1 MTIDLTRRTLLHLAG
16 ASSLSAAA
24 LAAAQAEGTAG
35 GGGPTFANRTPMRIG
50 MVNLRVRDLDKVA
63 DYYRDAIGLTVM
75 ARSMMGALLGA
86 GGVALLHLQRRES
99 AAREARN
106 AAGLYHTAFLMP
118 TRKDLARWLV
128 HAAANKIPLS
138 GFADHLVSE
147 SIYLDDPE
155 GNGIE
160 VYADR
165 APETW
170 KWEAGSVAM
179 ATDQLDIDG
188 LLALTD
194 THTTNYARA
203 PDDLR
208 IGHMHLR
215 VGDLEQAD
223 RFYGGAVGFDPTRKR
238 SGAAFLSSGRYH
250 HHLAINV
257 WQSAGAG
264 PRDDTAT
271 GLVWFSL
278 EIAAEEILQ
287 AQTLRLRQAGAPAA
301 AIENGIETSDPWAP
315 RCGSS
320 RSDAVRG
327 RRLACP
333 AGPGRPCA
341 REAENEVRLA
351 KGRRTLFLLAGAQ
364 GRLPAAGLLARRCRN
379 HLDLL
384 LLGFLG
390 LPIISLL
397 AFGHVALP

>member
-16 ASSLSAAA
+16 ASSLTAAA
-24 LAAAQAEGTAG
+24 VAAARAEGTA
-35 GGGPTFANRTPMRIG
+35 GGGPTFANRTPMRVG
-50 MVNLRVRDLDKVA
+50 MVTLRVRNLDLVA
-63 DYYRDAIGLTVM
+63 DYYRDVIGLTVM

-86 GGVALLHLQRRES
+86 GGVRLLNLQRRE
-99 AAREARN
+99 AAPREARN

-128 HAAANKIPLS
+128 HAAANKVPLT

-165 APETW
+165 APDTW
-170 KWEAGSVAM
+170 KWDGGSVAM

-194 THTTNYARA
+194 TRTTSYAKA
-203 PDDLR
+203 PNDLR

-223 RFYGGAVGFDPTRKR
+223 RFYGDGIGLDPTRKR

-250 HHLAINV
+250 HHLGINV

-264 PRDDTAT
+264 PRDSTAM
-271 GLVWFSL
+271 GLAWFSL
-278 EIAAEEILQ
+278 EIATDDILQ
-287 AQTLRLRQAGAPAA
+287 ARTLRLQQAGAPVA
-301 AIENGIETSDPWAP
+301 AIENGIETSDPW
-315 RCGSS
+315 GTK
-320 RSDAVRG
+320 
-327 RRLACP
+327 
-333 AGPGRPCA
+333 
-341 REAENEVRLA
+341 VRLV
-351 KGRRTLFLLAGAQ
+351 
-364 GRLPAAGLLARRCRN
+364 
-379 HLDLL
+379 
-384 LLGFLG
+384 
-390 LPIISLL
+390 S
-397 AFGHVALP
+397 V

>member
-24 LAAAQAEGTAG
+24 VAAAQAEGTG
-35 GGGPTFANRTPMRIG
+35 GGGPTFANRTPVRIG
-50 MVNLRVRDLDKVA
+50 MVTLRVRDLDLVA

-75 ARSMMGALLGA
+75 ARTATSARLGS
-86 GGVALLHLQRRES
+86 GGVPLLDLERRES

-128 HAAANKIPLS
+128 HAAKNKVPLS

-147 SIYLDDPE
+147 SVYLDDPE

-170 KWEAGSVAM
+170 KWDGGSVAM

-194 THTTNYARA
+194 THTTNYAKA

-215 VGDLEQAD
+215 VGDLE
-223 RFYGGAVGFDPTRKR
+223 
-238 SGAAFLSSGRYH
+238 
-250 HHLAINV
+250 
-257 WQSAGAG
+257 
-264 PRDDTAT
+264 
-271 GLVWFSL
+271 
-278 EIAAEEILQ
+278 
-287 AQTLRLRQAGAPAA
+287 
-301 AIENGIETSDPWAP
+301 
-315 RCGSS
+315 
-320 RSDAVRG
+320 
-327 RRLACP
+327 
-333 AGPGRPCA
+333 
-341 REAENEVRLA
+341 
-351 KGRRTLFLLAGAQ
+351 
-364 GRLPAAGLLARRCRN
+364 
-379 HLDLL
+379 
-384 LLGFLG
+384 
-390 LPIISLL
+390 
-397 AFGHVALP
+397 